1 MMAPFV
7 AVVCSVICQQIFEAR
22 EERAH
27 RGHLVDIIA
36 ELHSGHGAPD
46 TKLVTLRVVS
56 QLARVAALWCYLLL
70 SPF

>member
-1 MMAPFV
+1 MAPFV
-7 AVVCSVICQQIFEAR
+7 AVVCSVICQQIFEVR

-27 RGHLVDIIA
+27 RCHLVDTIA

-46 TKLVTLRVVS
+46 TKLVALRVLS
-56 QLARVAALWCYLLL
+56 QLARTAALWCYLLL